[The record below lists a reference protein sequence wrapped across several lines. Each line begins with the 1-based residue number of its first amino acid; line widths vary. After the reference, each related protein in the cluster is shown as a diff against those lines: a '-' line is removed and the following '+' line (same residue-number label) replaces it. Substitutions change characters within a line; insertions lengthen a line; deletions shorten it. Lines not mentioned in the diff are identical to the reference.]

1 MQPVPSTGWRSPF
14 EPEASCLKFLEPPF
28 SSKILYVLDERVP
41 RSQKRC
47 FVTLLV
53 AVVPSMSKEDI
64 EIKIVFC
71 AKVLRAGTLAVKLS
85 RIE

>member
-14 EPEASCLKFLEPPF
+14 EPEACCLKFLEPPF

-53 AVVPSMSKEDI
+53 AIVPSMSKEDI
-64 EIKIVFC
+64 EIKIFFS
-71 AKVLRAGTLAVKLS
+71 AKVLRAGTQAVKLGC
-85 RIE
+85 IE